1 MASAPPEWRIRLNPA
16 LFLFAEYSV
25 LKRSAILPALLS
37 AHNRFEF
44 PTSNS
49 SSKFLRG
56 DHGQNSRFQMQVW
69 LFDANSN
76 RRLVWRRYCQS
87 NSIEL
92 TCFEALTGSLYETSV
107 NTRLLIFDHTV
118 IGDNPRAATDLIR
131 MLPQD
136 VIAFAYP
143 RCSCSHVMRLI
154 NAGASWVFDNTVEL
168 SLDHNTEISQLIEVA
183 NEHDLQWQRYKL
195 LQTMFTNISSGES
208 EVLGK
213 ILEGLH
219 NYEIA
224 EALKISVR
232 TVESRRAKIYRKCNI
247 NSIVELVRRADQYEA
262 LKAVFEK
269 R

>member
-1 MASAPPEWRIRLNPA
+1 M
-16 LFLFAEYSV
+16 
-25 LKRSAILPALLS
+25 PALLS
-37 AHNRFEF
+37 IHSRLNF

-49 SSKFLRG
+49 SSRFLRG
-56 DHGQNSRFQMQVW
+56 DHGLNTRNLMQVW

-76 RRLVWRRYCQS
+76 RRLAWRRYCQS

-92 TCFEALTGSLYETSV
+92 TCFEALSGSLYETLPNS
-107 NTRLLIFDHTV
+107 RLLVFDQSV
-118 IGDNPRAATDLIR
+118 IGDNPRNAVDLVR

-143 RCSCSHVMRLI
+143 RCSSAQAMRLI
-154 NAGASWVFDNTVEL
+154 NAGASWVFDNSVEL
-168 SLDHNTEISQLIEVA
+168 SMDHNTELSQLIEVA
-183 NEHDLQWQRYKL
+183 NEHDLQLQRYKH
-195 LQTMFTNISSGES
+195 LQAMFSSFSIGES
-208 EVLGK
+208 EVLEK

-247 NSIVELVRRADQYEA
+247 NSIVELVRRADQHET
-262 LKAVFEK
+262 LKAVFGK
-269 R
+269 G